1 MYLRH
6 LLSIFIITLFL
17 GACASLDEHSDETK
31 NWPASRLYERAKEKL
46 NNSDYEKAIKDLE
59 DLVSRYPFGPYAQ
72 QAQLDI
78 AYAYY
83 KYDEADSAVAA
94 ADHFIK
100 LYPRHPNVDY
110 AYYVKGLAGF
120 NRGLGNLERMLG
132 QEASERDPRAAR
144 ESLQYFSQLVKLFP
158 NSKYAQD
165 ASQRILYLYNNLA
178 SYEIHVARYYMK
190 RRAYLATVNRAKYV
204 IENYPAT
211 PATPDAL
218 GLMAKAYKLL
228 GMNDLSNDALRV
240 LELNYPKNP
249 YLTEVRNLKVKI
261 KSD

>member
-1 MYLRH
+1 MNLRH
-6 LLSIFIITLFL
+6 LSLVLIITLSL
-17 GACASLDEHSDETK
+17 GACSSLEEQSDDTK
-31 NWPASRLYERAKEKL
+31 NWSASRLYERAKEKL

-59 DLVSRYPFGPYAQ
+59 DLVSRFPFGPYAQ

-120 NRGLGNLERMLG
+120 HRGIGNLERMLG

-144 ESLQYFSQLVKLFP
+144 ESLQHFSQLLKLFP
-158 NSKYAQD
+158 DSKYAPD
-165 ASQRILYLYNNLA
+165 AAQRILYLYNTLA
-178 SYEIHVARYYMK
+178 SYEIHVAPYYMK
-190 RRAYLATVNRAKYV
+190 RRAYVAAANRAKYV
-204 IENYPAT
+204 LENYPTT

-218 GLMAKAYKLL
+218 GIMAKAYKLL
-228 GMNDLSNDALRV
+228 GMNDLSDDALRV
-240 LELNYPKNP
+240 LELNYPQNS
-249 YLTEVRNLKVKI
+249 YLAEVRNLKVKN
-261 KSD
+261 

>member
-1 MYLRH
+1 MALHRF
-6 LLSIFIITLFL
+6 LLTMLIPVLI
-17 GACASLDEHSDETK
+17 GACASLNDKNDETK
-31 NWPASRLYERAKEKL
+31 DWPASRLYEQAKEKI

-59 DLVSRYPFGPYAQ
+59 TLVSRYPFGPYAQ

-83 KYDEADSAVAA
+83 KYDEPDSAVAA

-120 NRGLGNLERMLG
+120 NRGISDFERKLG
-132 QEASERDPRAAR
+132 QDPSERDPRAAR
-144 ESLQYFSQLVKLFP
+144 ESLQHFAQLVKLFP

-165 ASQRILYLYNNLA
+165 AAQRMLYLYNNLA
-178 SYEIHVARYYMK
+178 RYEMHVAHYYMK
-190 RRAYLATVNRAKYV
+190 RHAYLSAANRARY
-204 IENYPAT
+204 IMENYPTT

-218 GLMAKAYKLL
+218 GVMAKAYKLL
-228 GMNDLSNDALRV
+228 GMNDLSGDALRV
-240 LELNYPKNP
+240 LELNYPQNP
-249 YLTEVRNLKVKI
+249 YITDVKNLVVKN
-261 KSD
+261 